1 MTYMRL
7 TGIAIAAALATLA
20 ACGPPDQADKN
31 ANASASPAAQQVA
44 AESASPS
51 PTSSP
56 VTSPSPKPAAGAS
69 APAPKLSPLP
79 SVAPKTIGP
88 APLASVAPTVAPS
101 SIPVTS
107 ATASADVPNVAADA
121 PPQIV
126 NVAISKTTV
135 RGGDTVSGEVL
146 TSTNVASVELRI
158 AGFSMSMPKT
168 KPGHF
173 ALSYQVPN
181 VPFFFHKTYD
191 MNVIAR
197 NTRGDAASTSV
208 PITIR

>member
-1 MTYMRL
+1 MRL

-31 ANASASPAAQQVA
+31 ASASASPATQEVAAASASPAATPTP
-44 AESASPS
+44 AS
-51 PTSSP
+51 
-56 VTSPSPKPAAGAS
+56 SPSPKPSPGLS
-69 APAPKLSPLP
+69 ALPSAAPKA
-79 SVAPKTIGP
+79 VAPG
-88 APLASVAPTVAPS
+88 PLASVAPATAPS
-101 SIPVTS
+101 SIPVTT
-107 ATASADVPNVAADA
+107 ATASADVPSVAADA

-135 RGGDTVSGEVL
+135 SGGDTVSGEVL

-197 NTRGDAASTSV
+197 NTRGDAAKTSV

>member
-1 MTYMRL
+1 MTYMRI
-7 TGIAIAAALATLA
+7 TAIAIAATLATLA

-31 ANASASPAAQQVA
+31 ASASASPAAQQVVAVASA
-44 AESASPS
+44 APTATPSPAASPT
-51 PTSSP
+51 PTP
-56 VTSPSPKPAAGAS
+56 VAAKA
-69 APAPKLSPLP
+69 SPLP
-79 SVAPKTIGP
+79 SVAPKAIAP

-101 SIPVTS
+101 AAPVTAAS
-107 ATASADVPNVAADA
+107 AAAADVPNMAADA

-126 NVAISKTTV
+126 NVAVSKTTV
-135 RGGDTVSGEVL
+135 RGGDTVSGEVV